1 MNVKALNL
9 YLKVVK
15 VRAIV
20 IFTES
25 LFQVSDIVIK
35 CSFIGHGICAPTD
48 LFIFCTHN
56 STGRVSF
63 FTEPWKAPALIHIPL
78 FMKKYFPFRN
88 LDVQSQSPNFSTVWI
103 LLFTLKPKN
112 VFKPWAELFRWMIV
126 LKMILLIIV
135 IHCYPLLLSELK
147 HGCSAIVIFKS
158 LYHGWYNKNIFHLWS
173 FQE

>member
-35 CSFIGHGICAPTD
+35 CSFIRHGICAPTE

-56 STGRVSF
+56 STWRVSF
-63 FTEPWKAPALIHIPL
+63 FTEP
-78 FMKKYFPFRN
+78 
-88 LDVQSQSPNFSTVWI
+88 
-103 LLFTLKPKN
+103 
-112 VFKPWAELFRWMIV
+112 
-126 LKMILLIIV
+126 
-135 IHCYPLLLSELK
+135 
-147 HGCSAIVIFKS
+147 
-158 LYHGWYNKNIFHLWS
+158 
-173 FQE
+173 